1 MIPSVN
7 NAGSRTFGLL
17 KYLYDTGKYED
28 HTDPHLVAS
37 FDGMAPDP
45 GRDPNATLEDLQQ
58 LLDQPVM
65 ALPKH
70 ARPAKHVW
78 HTSVR
83 ATADDRILSD
93 EEWGEIARRI
103 VAATGI
109 DPGDGQPGCRWAAV
123 RHADDH
129 IHIVAT
135 LVCEDGSRPDD
146 FRSGKRAQ
154 AECRLIEKELGLH
167 QVASG
172 DGTAAQR
179 PTSAER
185 HKAERQGR
193 ERTAREELRETVR
206 RAVSGARSDEEFFDR
221 LAAAGLLIRK
231 RAAPSGDLLGYKV
244 ALPDDLN
251 KDGEPVFY
259 PGARLAPDLSLPR
272 IRERWSGGTGAE
284 PTPRKEDMVRTGPG
298 APASARRGTASA
310 AWQAVL
316 IVEHGDDAVAAA
328 HIAAAGEVL
337 DALAKTSAAHTRR
350 ELRDAATAFERASR
364 SHVRAVRGHDRA
376 LRQAARDLV
385 HGGPALGRG
394 EDGATTAMA
403 IDMLF
408 FLITAA
414 AHWHA
419 RKGHAQQ
426 AEAAAQAA
434 GHLRTAY
441 QAAAAQPLG
450 VLYQRGRRLSRPVL
464 QRQTVLLR
472 EALPGLAEQIL
483 AEPGWYALAATIAEA
498 EAAGHD
504 PAALLSAAVGRREL
518 DSAESVSDVLVW
530 RMRRT
535 ADLPADASPLSES
548 GTAGVQSATR
558 RTATQTSAPGRR
570 RSGEEETSGK
580 TR

>member
-1 MIPSVN
+1 MIPQVHKQ
-7 NAGSRTFGLL
+7 GSHTLGLL
-17 KYLYDTGKYED
+17 YYLYGKGTHEE
-28 HTDPHLVAS
+28 HVDPHLVAS
-37 FDGMAPDP
+37 FDGMSPDP
-45 GRDPNATLEDLQQ
+45 GRDATATKKDLGQ
-58 LLDQPVM
+58 LLDQPLHLL
-65 ALPKH
+65 A
-70 ARPAKHVW
+70 ADQRPDKHVW
-78 HTSVR
+78 HCSVR
-83 ATADDRILSD
+83 AAPNDPILTDDQWAD
-93 EEWGEIARRI
+93 IARRI

-109 DPGDGQPGCRWAAV
+109 DPRDGAGCRWAAV

-135 LVCEDGSRPDD
+135 LVREDGRRPDHH
-146 FRSGKRAQ
+146 RSGKRAQ
-154 AECRLIEKELGLH
+154 AEARLIEKELGLR
-167 QVASG
+167 QVAPG

-193 ERTAREELRETVR
+193 ERTAREELRESVR
-206 RAVSGARSDEEFFDR
+206 RAVSGTRSDEEFFDR

-272 IRERWSGGTGAE
+272 IRERWSGDTGTD
-284 PTPRKEDMVRTGPG
+284 PTPRQEDTVRTGPG
-298 APASARRGTASA
+298 TPASARRRTASA
-310 AWQAVL
+310 AWHAVL

-434 GHLRTAY
+434 EHLRTAY

-472 EALPGLAEQIL
+472 ETLPQLAEQIL
-483 AEPGWYALAATIAEA
+483 AEPGWYALAATIADA

-504 PAALLSAAVGRREL
+504 PAAILSDAAGRREL
-518 DSAESVSDVLVW
+518 DTADSVSDVLVW
-530 RMRRT
+530 RLRRT
-535 ADLPADASPLSES
+535 ADLPADSSIQSEN
-548 GTAGVQSATR
+548 GTTGRRGSSTP
-558 RTATQTSAPGRR
+558 RTATRPNSPRRR
-570 RSGEEETSGK
+570 RSGEETSGK

>member
-7 NAGSRTFGLL
+7 APGDRTIGLL
-17 KYLYDTGKYED
+17 AYLYGPGRHEE
-28 HTDPHLVAS
+28 HVDPHLVAS

-45 GRDPNATLEDLQQ
+45 GRDPNATLKALQQ
-58 LLDQPVM
+58 LLDQPVQ
-65 ALPKH
+65 ALPTH

-83 ATADDRILSD
+83 TAPGDRTLSD
-93 EEWGEIARRI
+93 EEWAEVARRI
-103 VAATGI
+103 VAASGI

-135 LVCEDGSRPDD
+135 LVTEDGHRPDD
-146 FRSGKRAQ
+146 YRSGARAQ
-154 AECRLIEKELGLH
+154 AEARLIEKELGLH
-167 QVASG
+167 QVAPG

-206 RAVSGARSDEEFFDR
+206 RAVAGATSDEEFFDR
-221 LAAAGLLIRK
+221 LARDGLLIRK
-231 RAAPSGDLLGYKV
+231 RVAPSGDLLGYKV
-244 ALPDDLN
+244 ALPDDRN

-272 IRERWSGGTGAE
+272 IRERWSADTQNGPA
-284 PTPRKEDMVRTGPG
+284 PRQEDAVRTGPG
-298 APASARRGTASA
+298 TPTAARRRTASA

-316 IVEHGDDAVAAA
+316 VVEHGEDTVAAA

-350 ELRDAATAFERASR
+350 ELRDAATVFERASR

-394 EDGATTAMA
+394 EDGASTAMA

-414 AHWHA
+414 VHWHA
-419 RKGHAQQ
+419 KKGHAQQ
-426 AEAAAQAA
+426 AAAAHQAA
-434 GHLRTAY
+434 EHLRAAY

-450 VLYQRGRRLSRPVL
+450 VLYQRGRRLNRPLL
-464 QRQTVLLR
+464 QRQTVVLR
-472 EALPGLAEQIL
+472 EALPGLAERIL
-483 AEPGWYALAATIAEA
+483 AEPGWYALAATIADA

-504 PAALLSAAVGRREL
+504 PAALLSDAVTRREL
-518 DSAESVSDVLVW
+518 DTADSVSDVLVW
-530 RMRRT
+530 RLRRM
-535 ADLPADASPLSES
+535 ADLPADTSELPAN
-548 GTAGVQSATR
+548 GTTGGQATTR
-558 RTATQTSAPGRR
+558 RATSRPSAPGSRR
-570 RSGEEETSGK
+570 GGKDVAGK

>member
-7 NAGSRTFGLL
+7 KSGSRTIGLL
-17 KYLYDTGKYED
+17 AYLYGPGKHEE

-37 FDGMAPDP
+37 FDGMSPDP
-45 GRDPNATLEDLQQ
+45 GRDTNATLKDLQQ

-65 ALPKH
+65 ALAEH

-83 ATADDRILSD
+83 ADPGDRILSD
-93 EEWGEIARRI
+93 EEWADIARRI

-135 LVCEDGSRPDD
+135 LVTEDGHRPDD
-146 FRSGKRAQ
+146 FRSGARAQ
-154 AECRLIEKELGLH
+154 AEARLIEKELGLRR
-167 QVASG
+167 VAPG

-193 ERTAREELRETVR
+193 DRTAREELRETVR
-206 RAVSGARSDEEFFDR
+206 RAVSGTRSDEEFFER

-231 RAAPSGDLLGYKV
+231 RVAPSGDLLGYKV

-251 KDGEPVFY
+251 KDGTPVFY
-259 PGARLAPDLSLPR
+259 PGARLASDLSLPR
-272 IRERWSGGTGAE
+272 IRERWTADTRNASAQQDDAA
-284 PTPRKEDMVRTGPG
+284 RAGPG
-298 APASARRGTASA
+298 APARARRTSASA
-310 AWQAVL
+310 AWEAVL
-316 IVEHGDDAVAAA
+316 YVQQGEDAVAAG
-328 HIAAAGEVL
+328 HIAAVGEVL
-337 DALAKTSAAHTRR
+337 DALAATSAAHTRR

-364 SHVRAVRGHDRA
+364 SHIRAVRGHDRA

-385 HGGPALGRG
+385 HGGPALGSG

-419 RKGHAQQ
+419 KKGHAQQ
-426 AEAAAQAA
+426 AEAAMRAA
-434 GHLRTAY
+434 EHLRAAY

-450 VLYQRGRRLSRPVL
+450 VLYQRGRRLSRPML
-464 QRQTVLLR
+464 QRQTVMLR
-472 EALPGLAEQIL
+472 EALPHLAEQIL

-498 EAAGHD
+498 EAVGHD
-504 PAALLSAAVGRREL
+504 PAALLSGAVERREL
-518 DSAESVSDVLVW
+518 DTADSMSDVLVW
-530 RMRRT
+530 RLRRM
-535 ADLPADASPLSES
+535 ADLPADASIRTENGATGRTSS
-548 GTAGVQSATR
+548 TRKTAVR
-558 RTATQTSAPGRR
+558 PNAPSRHRG
-570 RSGEEETSGK
+570 GEDSPGK
-580 TR
+580 SR

>member
-1 MIPSVN
+1 
-7 NAGSRTFGLL
+7 
-17 KYLYDTGKYED
+17 
-28 HTDPHLVAS
+28 
-37 FDGMAPDP
+37 MAPDP
-45 GRDPNATLEDLQQ
+45 GRDPNATLKDLQQ

-65 ALPKH
+65 ALAKH

-83 ATADDRILSD
+83 ADPGDRILSD
-93 EEWGEIARRI
+93 EEWADIARRI

-109 DPGDGQPGCRWAAV
+109 DPGGGQSGCRWAAV

-135 LVCEDGSRPDD
+135 LVTEDGHRPDD
-146 FRSGKRAQ
+146 FRSGARAQ
-154 AECRLIEKELGLH
+154 AEARLIEKELGLH
-167 QVASG
+167 QVAPG

-193 ERTAREELRETVR
+193 ERTAREELREAVR
-206 RAVSGARSDEEFFDR
+206 RAVTGARSDEEFFDR

-251 KDGEPVFY
+251 KNGEPVFY

-272 IRERWSGGTGAE
+272 IRERWSADAQDGPPSQQEQAI
-284 PTPRKEDMVRTGPG
+284 RTGPG
-298 APASARRGTASA
+298 SPAAARRGTASA
-310 AWQAVL
+310 VWQAVL
-316 IVEHGDDAVAAA
+316 VIEHGEDAVAAG

-426 AEAAAQAA
+426 AEAATRAA
-434 GHLRTAY
+434 EHLRTAY
-441 QAAAAQPLG
+441 QAASAQPLG
-450 VLYQRGRRLSRPVL
+450 VLYQRGRRLSRPML
-464 QRQTVLLR
+464 QRQTALLR
-472 EALPGLAEQIL
+472 ETLPELAEQIL

-498 EAAGHD
+498 EAAGCD
-504 PAALLSAAVGRREL
+504 PAVLLSDVAERREL
-518 DSAESVSDVLVW
+518 DTADSVSDVLVW

-535 ADLPADASPLSES
+535 ADLPADASHLPETN
-548 GTAGVQSATR
+548 TAGR
-558 RTATQTSAPGRR
+558 RSTPRRSTSRPSAPDRR
-570 RSGEEETSGK
+570 RNGEQASPK

>member
-123 RHADDH
+123 RHADEH

-135 LVCEDGSRPDD
+135 VVCEDGSRPDD

-167 QVASG
+167 QVAPG
-172 DGTAAQR
+172 DGTGAQR

-193 ERTAREELRETVR
+193 ERTAREELREAVR

-221 LAAAGLLIRK
+221 LAAAGVLIRK

-284 PTPRKEDMVRTGPG
+284 PTPRQEDTVRTGPG

-316 IVEHGDDAVAAA
+316 IVDHGDDAVAAA

-364 SHVRAVRGHDRA
+364 SQVRAVRGHDRA
-376 LRQAARDLV
+376 LRQAARELV

-426 AEAAAQAA
+426 AGAATHAA
-434 GHLRTAY
+434 RHLRTAY
-441 QAAAAQPLG
+441 RAAAAQPLG

-472 EALPGLAEQIL
+472 ETLPGLAERIL

-518 DSAESVSDVLVW
+518 GTAESVSDVLVW

-548 GTAGVQSATR
+548 GIAGVQSATR
-558 RTATQTSAPGRR
+558 RAASQTSAPGRR
-570 RSGEEETSGK
+570 RSGEETSGK

>member
-1 MIPSVN
+1 M
-7 NAGSRTFGLL
+7 
-17 KYLYDTGKYED
+17 
-28 HTDPHLVAS
+28 AS

-45 GRDPNATLEDLQQ
+45 GRDPNTTLKALQQ
-58 LLDQPVM
+58 LLDQPVQ
-65 ALPKH
+65 ALPTH

-83 ATADDRILSD
+83 TAPGDRTLSD
-93 EEWGEIARRI
+93 EEWAEVARRI

-135 LVCEDGSRPDD
+135 LVTEDGHRPDD
-146 FRSGKRAQ
+146 YRSGARAQ
-154 AECRLIEKELGLH
+154 AEVRLIEKELGLH
-167 QVASG
+167 QVAPG

-206 RAVSGARSDEEFFDR
+206 RAVAGATSDEEFFDR
-221 LAAAGLLIRK
+221 LARDGLLIRK
-231 RAAPSGDLLGYKV
+231 RVAPSGDLLGYKV
-244 ALPDDLN
+244 ALPDDRN

-272 IRERWSGGTGAE
+272 IRERWSADTQNGPA
-284 PTPRKEDMVRTGPG
+284 PRQEDGVRSGPG
-298 APASARRGTASA
+298 TPTAARRRTASA

-316 IVEHGDDAVAAA
+316 VVEHGEDAVAAA
-328 HIAAAGEVL
+328 HIAAVGEVL

-394 EDGATTAMA
+394 EDGASTAMA

-419 RKGHAQQ
+419 KKGHAQQ
-426 AEAAAQAA
+426 AAAAARAA
-434 GHLRTAY
+434 EHLRAAY

-450 VLYQRGRRLSRPVL
+450 VLYQRGRRLNRPML

-472 EALPGLAEQIL
+472 EALPRLAERIL
-483 AEPGWYALAATIAEA
+483 AEPGWYALAATIADA

-504 PAALLSAAVGRREL
+504 PATLLSDAVRRREL
-518 DSAESVSDVLVW
+518 DTADSVSDVLVW
-530 RMRRT
+530 RLRRM
-535 ADLPADASPLSES
+535 ADLPADPSELPS
-548 GTAGVQSATR
+548 NGTTGGPATTR
-558 RTATQTSAPGRR
+558 RTTSRPSAPGSRR
-570 RSGEEETSGK
+570 GGKDVAGK

>member
-7 NAGSRTFGLL
+7 SSGSRTIGLL
-17 KYLYDTGKYED
+17 AYLYGPGKHEE

-37 FDGMAPDP
+37 FDGMSPDP
-45 GRDPNATLEDLQQ
+45 GRDPNVTLKDLQQ

-65 ALPKH
+65 ALAEH

-83 ATADDRILSD
+83 ADPGDRILSD
-93 EEWGEIARRI
+93 EEWADIARRI

-109 DPGDGQPGCRWAAV
+109 DPGGGQPGCRWAAV

-135 LVCEDGSRPDD
+135 LVTEDGHRPDD
-146 FRSGKRAQ
+146 YRSGARAQ
-154 AECRLIEKELGLH
+154 AEARLIEKELGLH
-167 QVASG
+167 EVAAG

-206 RAVSGARSDEEFFDR
+206 RAVAGAKSEEEFFDR
-221 LAAAGLLIRK
+221 LAGAGLLIRK
-231 RAAPSGDLLGYKV
+231 RAAPSGDLVGYKV
-244 ALPDDLN
+244 ALPDDRN

-272 IRERWSGGTGAE
+272 IRERWSADAQDPPADRQEGA
-284 PTPRKEDMVRTGPG
+284 VRTGPG
-298 APASARRGTASA
+298 TAASARRRTASA

-316 IVEHGDDAVAAA
+316 VIEHGNDAVAAA

-426 AEAAAQAA
+426 AEASLRTAE
-434 GHLRTAY
+434 HLRTAC

-450 VLYQRGRRLSRPVL
+450 VLYQRGRRLGRPIL

-472 EALPGLAEQIL
+472 KALPELSEQIL

-504 PAALLSAAVGRREL
+504 PVTLLSDVAERREL
-518 DSAESVSDVLVW
+518 GTADSVSDVLVW
-530 RMRRT
+530 RIRRT
-535 ADLPADASPLSES
+535 AGLPADASHLPETS
-548 GTAGVQSATR
+548 TAGSRSKPRGSTNTPR
-558 RTATQTSAPGRR
+558 RLHD
-570 RSGEEETSGK
+570 GEESSRK
-580 TR
+580 TL

>member
-7 NAGSRTFGLL
+7 PPGERTIGLL
-17 KYLYDTGKYED
+17 AYLYGPGKREE
-28 HTDPHLVAS
+28 HVDPHLVAS

-45 GRDPNATLEDLQQ
+45 GRDPNATLKDLQQ

-65 ALPKH
+65 ALAER

-83 ATADDRILSD
+83 TAPGDRTLSD
-93 EEWGEIARRI
+93 EEWASIARRI

-135 LVCEDGSRPDD
+135 LVTEDGHRPDD
-146 FRSGKRAQ
+146 YRSGARAQ
-154 AECRLIEKELGLH
+154 AEARLIEKELGLH
-167 QVASG
+167 EVAPG

-206 RAVSGARSDEEFFDR
+206 RAVAGATSEEEFFDE
-221 LAAAGLLIRK
+221 LAGAGLLIRK
-231 RAAPSGDLLGYKV
+231 RIAPSGDLLGYKV
-244 ALPDDLN
+244 ALPDDRN

-272 IRERWSGGTGAE
+272 IRERWSGDAQHHPAPRQEGAA
-284 PTPRKEDMVRTGPG
+284 RTGPG
-298 APASARRGTASA
+298 TPAAARRRTASA
-310 AWQAVL
+310 AWQAMLV
-316 IVEHGDDAVAAA
+316 IEHGDDAVAAA
-328 HIAAAGEVL
+328 HIAAAGEIL
-337 DALAKTSAAHTRR
+337 DVLAKTSAAHTRR

-394 EDGATTAMA
+394 EDGASTAMA

-408 FLITAA
+408 FLITTA

-419 RKGHAQQ
+419 KKGHAQQ
-426 AEAAAQAA
+426 AAAAARAA
-434 GHLRTAY
+434 EHLRSAY
-441 QAAAAQPLG
+441 QQAAAHPIG
-450 VLYQRGRRLSRPVL
+450 VLYQRGRRLNRPLL
-464 QRQTVLLR
+464 QRQTVMLR
-472 EALPGLAEQIL
+472 EALPRLAEQIL
-483 AEPGWYALAATIAEA
+483 AEPGWYALAATITDA

-504 PAALLSAAVGRREL
+504 PAALLSDAVERREL
-518 DSAESVSDVLVW
+518 DTAESVSDVLVW
-530 RMRRT
+530 RLRRM
-535 ADLPADASPLSES
+535 ADLPADASELPAYGTPGGSSPTRRAASRPSGPGRRGAE
-548 GTAGVQSATR
+548 GTAGKAR
-558 RTATQTSAPGRR
+558 
-570 RSGEEETSGK
+570 
-580 TR
+580 

>member
-7 NAGSRTFGLL
+7 PSGSDTRGLL
-17 KYLYDTGKYED
+17 YYLYETGKYED

-37 FDGMAPDP
+37 FDGMSPDP
-45 GRDPNATLEDLQQ
+45 GRDPNATLKDLQQ

-65 ALPKH
+65 AVAKH

-83 ATADDRILSD
+83 ADPGDRILSD
-93 EEWGEIARRI
+93 EEWADIARRI

-109 DPGDGQPGCRWAAV
+109 DPGEGQRGCRWAAV

-135 LVCEDGSRPDD
+135 LVTEDGHRPDD
-146 FRSGKRAQ
+146 FRSGARAQ
-154 AECRLIEKELGLH
+154 AEARLIEKELGLH
-167 QVASG
+167 QVAPG

-193 ERTAREELRETVR
+193 ERTAREELREIVR
-206 RAVSGARSDEEFFDR
+206 RAVAGARSDDEFFDR

-231 RAAPSGDLLGYKV
+231 RTAPSGDLLGYKV
-244 ALPDDLN
+244 ALLDDLN

-272 IRERWSGGTGAE
+272 IRERWSGDAQET
-284 PTPRKEDMVRTGPG
+284 PTARREEAIRTRPG
-298 APASARRGTASA
+298 SPAAARRGTASA
-310 AWQAVL
+310 VWQAVL
-316 IVEHGDDAVAAA
+316 IVEHDDDAVAAA

-385 HGGPALGRG
+385 QGGPALGRG

-426 AEAAAQAA
+426 AEAATRAA
-434 GHLRTAY
+434 EHLRTAY
-441 QAAAAQPLG
+441 RAAAAQPLG
-450 VLYQRGRRLSRPVL
+450 VLYQRGRRLSRSML
-464 QRQTVLLR
+464 QRQTTLLR
-472 EALPGLAEQIL
+472 EALPDLAERVL
-483 AEPGWYALAATIAEA
+483 AEPGWYALAATLAEA
-498 EAAGHD
+498 EAAGHT
-504 PAALLSAAVGRREL
+504 PVALLSDVARRREL
-518 DSAESVSDVLVW
+518 GTADSVSDVLVW
-530 RMRRT
+530 RLRRM
-535 ADLPADASPLSES
+535 ADLPADA
-548 GTAGVQSATR
+548 AGVPRNRAAISPSEAARPTPR
-558 RTATQTSAPGRR
+558 STSP
-570 RSGEEETSGK
+570 RSPRDGEASGN
-580 TR
+580 TL

>member
-7 NAGSRTFGLL
+7 NTGSQTFGLL

-37 FDGMAPDP
+37 FDGLSPDP

-93 EEWGEIARRI
+93 EEWGAIARRI

-109 DPGDGQPGCRWAAV
+109 DPGDEQPGCRWAAV

-135 LVCEDGSRPDD
+135 LVCDDGSRPDD

-167 QVASG
+167 QVAAG

-193 ERTAREELRETVR
+193 ERTAREELRESVR
-206 RAVSGARSDEEFFDR
+206 RAVAGATSEEEFFDR

-231 RAAPSGDLLGYKV
+231 RFAPSGDLLGYKV
-244 ALPDDLN
+244 ALPDDRN

-272 IRERWSGGTGAE
+272 IRERWSADRHDQDVVPAGPKDGTAPGGPSA
-284 PTPRKEDMVRTGPG
+284 
-298 APASARRGTASA
+298 ARRRTAAA

-316 IVEHGDDAVAAA
+316 LIEYGDDAVAAA
-328 HIAAAGEVL
+328 HIASVGEVL
-337 DALAKTSAAHTRR
+337 DALAKTSAAHTRAQLR
-350 ELRDAATAFERASR
+350 EAAFIFERASR

-385 HGGPALGRG
+385 RSGPALGRG

-419 RKGHAQQ
+419 KKGHAQQ
-426 AEAAAQAA
+426 AAAARRAA
-434 GHLRTAY
+434 DHLRAAY
-441 QAAAAQPLG
+441 QLAAAQPLG
-450 VLYQRGRRLSRPVL
+450 ALYQRGRHLGRPLL
-464 QRQTVLLR
+464 QRQTTVLR
-472 EALPGLAEQIL
+472 EALPELAEQIL
-483 AEPGWYALAATIAEA
+483 VEPGWYALAATLTDAET
-498 EAAGHD
+498 AGHD
-504 PAALLSAAVGRREL
+504 PVALLADAAARREL
-518 DSAESVSDVLVW
+518 GTAESVSDVLVW
-530 RMRRT
+530 RLRR
-535 ADLPADASPLSES
+535 AAGLPADTSRMAT
-548 GTAGVQSATR
+548 GTAQPEESA
-558 RTATQTSAPGRR
+558 R
-570 RSGEEETSGK
+570 RSGRQTSRRSGSRRGR
-580 TR
+580 T

>member
-7 NAGSRTFGLL
+7 ESGSRTIGLL
-17 KYLYDTGKYED
+17 AYLYGPGKHEE

-37 FDGMAPDP
+37 FDGMSPDP
-45 GRDPNATLEDLQQ
+45 GRDPNATLKNLQQ

-65 ALPKH
+65 ALAKH

-83 ATADDRILSD
+83 ADPGDRPLSD
-93 EEWGEIARRI
+93 EEWGDIARRI

-109 DPGDGQPGCRWAAV
+109 DPGEGQPGCRWAAL

-129 IHIVAT
+129 IHIIAT
-135 LVCEDGSRPDD
+135 LVTEAGHRPDD
-146 FRSGKRAQ
+146 YRSGTRAQ
-154 AECRLIEKELGLH
+154 AEARLIEKELDLH
-167 QVASG
+167 QVAPG

-185 HKAERQGR
+185 HKADRQGR

-206 RAVSGARSDEEFFDR
+206 RAVTGATSDGEFFDR

-231 RAAPSGDLLGYKV
+231 RVAPSGDLLGYKV

-272 IRERWSGGTGAE
+272 IRERWSADAQND
-284 PTPRKEDMVRTGPG
+284 PTPQQENAVRTGPG
-298 APASARRGTASA
+298 APAAARRRTASA

-316 IVEHGDDAVAAA
+316 VVEHGDDRVAAA
-328 HIAAAGEVL
+328 HIAATGEVL
-337 DALAKTSAAHTRR
+337 DALAKTSAAHIRH

-376 LRQAARDLV
+376 LRQVARELV

-419 RKGHAQQ
+419 KKDHAQQ
-426 AEAAAQAA
+426 AEAATRAA
-434 GHLRTAY
+434 EHLRTAY
-441 QAAAAQPLG
+441 QTASAHPLG
-450 VLYQRGRRLSRPVL
+450 VLYQRGRRLGRPL
-464 QRQTVLLR
+464 RQRQTAVLR
-472 EALPGLAEQIL
+472 EALPELAERIL
-483 AEPGWYALAATIAEA
+483 AEPRWYALAVTLADA

-504 PAALLSAAVGRREL
+504 AAPLLADAAGQREL

-530 RMRRT
+530 RLRR
-535 ADLPADASPLSES
+535 AVDLPADTSDLVSGGNAAEQSPHRTVPSH
-548 GTAGVQSATR
+548 R
-558 RTATQTSAPGRR
+558 RMPLNRM
-570 RSGEEETSGK
+570 RSGSS
-580 TR
+580 

>member
-65 ALPKH
+65 ALAEH

-135 LVCEDGSRPDD
+135 VVCEDGSRPDD

-167 QVASG
+167 QVAPG

-221 LAAAGLLIRK
+221 LAAAGVLIRK

-272 IRERWSGGTGAE
+272 IRERWSGDTGTD
-284 PTPRKEDMVRTGPG
+284 PTPRQKDTVRTGPG

-337 DALAKTSAAHTRR
+337 DALAKTSAAHIRR

-441 QAAAAQPLG
+441 QAAAAQPLS

-472 EALPGLAEQIL
+472 ETLPGLAEQIL

-518 DSAESVSDVLVW
+518 DTAESVSDVLVW

-548 GTAGVQSATR
+548 GTAGVQPATR
-558 RTATQTSAPGRR
+558 RTAPQTSAPGRR
-570 RSGEEETSGK
+570 RSGEETPGK